1 MSARVATRS
10 FGLGLVNAIAYE
22 VVDTAAQYAN
32 TANPVFTFMSNGQLV
47 LITSGILIT
56 LLGWYGLNRG
66 SLTLSAFGF
75 ELGPLLLVVG
85 ISDMIKNAMSQLPSQ
100 VRQIAYSQPTASA
113 VSVRRYQPV
122 PVANPA
128 TTPVGAPSPNQQA
141 AKSYF

>member
-22 VVDTAAQYAN
+22 AVDTAAQYAN
-32 TANPVFTFMSNGQLV
+32 TANPVFTFMSNGQLI
-47 LITSGILIT
+47 LITSGILVT
-56 LLGWYGLNRG
+56 LLGWFGLSRG

-85 ISDMIKNAMSQLPSQ
+85 ISNIIKNAMSNLPSQ
-100 VRQIAYSQPTASA
+100 VRQIAYTPPAA
-113 VSVRRYQPV
+113 PAAVRRYQPV
-122 PVANPA
+122 PVTA
-128 TTPVGAPSPNQQA
+128 PVGAPSPNQQA

>member
-22 VVDTAAQYAN
+22 AVDTAAQYAN
-32 TANPVFTFMSNGQLV
+32 TANPVFKFMSNGQLI
-47 LITSGILIT
+47 LITAGILISF
-56 LLGWYGLNRG
+56 LGWFGLNRG

-85 ISDMIKNAMSQLPSQ
+85 ISDMIKNAMSNLPSQ
-100 VRQIAYSQPTASA
+100 VRQIAYTPPAA
-113 VSVRRYQPV
+113 APAAVRRYQPV
-122 PVANPA
+122 PVTA
-128 TTPVGAPSPNQQA
+128 PVGAPSPNQQA